1 MKRYII
7 LFLIITFIFPCT
19 AQNLNNMKKPEKFNY
34 KYYKSKLSPNT
45 SYKEYTEEDG
55 TIVCVSFEKD
65 VNWIVTIK
73 PLTFKK
79 NAKMY
84 YKNGF
89 LDTEGDWFYC
99 SNIRIGIWR
108 EYDKKGKLIKEKDED
123 QKFEN
128 LKIKPKE
135 LLLWLEKEGWIDLT
149 TGKGQ
154 QTSVSDGPFHINF
167 APRNNQNAKW
177 FIHRKTIF
185 GSEYI
190 VIDAETGEVTS
201 RENIYNRE

>member
-1 MKRYII
+1 
-7 LFLIITFIFPCT
+7 
-19 AQNLNNMKKPEKFNY
+19 
-34 KYYKSKLSPNT
+34 
-45 SYKEYTEEDG
+45 
-55 TIVCVSFEKD
+55 
-65 VNWIVTIK
+65 
-73 PLTFKK
+73 
-79 NAKMY
+79 MY

-154 QTSVSDGPFHINF
+154 QTSVSNGPFRISF
-167 APRNNQNAKW
+167 VPRNNKNAKW
-177 FIHRKTIF
+177 FIDRKTIF
-185 GSEYI
+185 GEEDI
-190 VIDAETGEVTS
+190 VIDAETGEVIS
-201 RENIYNRE
+201 REIYTTENKLELKQKLPFLPIIVSQ

>member
-7 LFLIITFIFPCT
+7 LFLVITFIFPCT

-84 YKNGF
+84 YKNG
-89 LDTEGDWFYC
+89 C
-99 SNIRIGIWR
+99 
-108 EYDKKGKLIKEKDED
+108 
-123 QKFEN
+123 
-128 LKIKPKE
+128 
-135 LLLWLEKEGWIDLT
+135 
-149 TGKGQ
+149 
-154 QTSVSDGPFHINF
+154 
-167 APRNNQNAKW
+167 
-177 FIHRKTIF
+177 
-185 GSEYI
+185 
-190 VIDAETGEVTS
+190 
-201 RENIYNRE
+201 